1 MSLRFQLLV
10 VALVILLLPLA
21 GWQSVREMERFLRQ
35 AQEQALVASALAT
48 AGALREAVNRTANPG
63 PGLFVRDIGYPPT
76 LDGYSDDWSLW
87 LPWSQAFG
95 GGPRPPVELVL
106 ARDERFLYGL
116 FRVEDPDLSY
126 LDPRVGVEGA
136 DFVRLVVTGETAHTV
151 FDIATA
157 APGQLEVAAGGE
169 AGAGRL
175 RGAWQETGAGY
186 AVEWRLPVHGI
197 DRVGFAVLDAGP
209 GRQQQV
215 LASSG
220 DGGWP
225 EPLPLPLLVESRALS
240 ERLGSLL
247 PAGTRGWVLDGGR
260 WVLARGGALAPDEAR
275 ADAGGRWWRSLIY
288 RYVLAPPLE
297 PPRPRPGIAPRLGGA
312 EVHAALNGESQVRW
326 QSAPQEN
333 TVVASVAV
341 PVTTDD
347 SGQVG
352 VLVIEEMADALL
364 VFTNSAVLRMVGL
377 TLVAFAAAVLALL
390 AFASVLS
397 FRIRRLRDAAEHAL
411 TPDGRVRAGFPVPR
425 ARDELGDLGRSFGT
439 LLSELRGHT
448 EYLRT
453 LADKLSHELRTPLTM
468 VRSSLDNL
476 EQEALPGPASR
487 YAQRAREG
495 ADRLATILR
504 AMSEASRV
512 EESVQQAEIDAFDPA
527 TLVAEQVSAWR
538 ELHAGFRFE
547 TALPETSL
555 KVTGAPELVSRL
567 LDKLLEN
574 AVDFA
579 PEGALIRLRVAF
591 KGAGWRLTVFNQGP
605 PLPEGATGRLFE
617 SMVTG
622 RRERSNGVHLGLGLY
637 IARLIAEF
645 HRGGIVARNI
655 GDGVEFEVS
664 FVDLR
669 G

>member
-35 AQEQALVASALAT
+35 AQEQALVASASAT
-48 AGALREAVNRTANPG
+48 AGALREAVTRTAIPG
-63 PGLFVRDIGYPPT
+63 PGLYVRDIGYPPT
-76 LDGYSDDWSLW
+76 LDGYADDWSLW

-95 GGPRPPVELVL
+95 GGDRPLVELVL
-106 ARDERFLYGL
+106 ARDDRFLYGL

-126 LDPRVGVEGA
+126 LDPRVGVTGA
-136 DFVRLVVTGETAHTV
+136 DFVQLVVTGETGRVV

-157 APGQLEVAAGGE
+157 APGQMEIAAQE
-169 AGAGRL
+169 TAGAGRL
-175 RGAWQETGAGY
+175 RGAWQETGTGY
-186 AVEWRLPVHGI
+186 TVEWRLPARGI

-220 DGGWP
+220 DGGSP
-225 EPLPLPLLVESRALS
+225 DPLPLLAESRALS
-240 ERLGSLL
+240 ERLDSLL
-247 PAGTRGWVLDGGR
+247 SAGARGWILDGGR
-260 WVLARGGALAPDEAR
+260 WVLARGGALARDEAR

-297 PPRPRPGIAPRLGGA
+297 PPRPRPGIAPRLDGA
-312 EVHAALNGESQVRW
+312 EVQAAAAGDSQVRW

-347 SGQVG
+347 GGQVG

-425 ARDELGDLGRSFGT
+425 AGDELGDLGRSFGK
-439 LLSELRGHT
+439 LLTELRGHT
-448 EYLRT
+448 DYLRT

-476 EQEALPGPASR
+476 EHETLPGPASR

-495 ADRLATILR
+495 ADRLAAILR

-512 EESVQQAEIDAFDPA
+512 EESIQQADIDAFDPVA
-527 TLVAEQVSAWR
+527 LVAGQVTAWR

-547 TALPETSL
+547 TALPESRL

-579 PEGALIRLRVAF
+579 PEGALIRVRVGLN
-591 KGAGWRLTVFNQGP
+591 GAGWRLTVFNQGP
-605 PLPEGATGRLFE
+605 PLPEGAAGRLFE

-622 RRERSNGVHLGLGLY
+622 RGDRGDGVHLGLGLY

-645 HRGGIVARNI
+645 HRGGIVARNT

-664 FVDLR
+664 FVDLS